1 MEFKRMEENEDQV
14 PEEEQNTEPEQDQPS
29 ENEAIYEAY
38 RRKTAAEEEQ
48 PQVEIVPGTEPELEF
63 GGSAY
68 DSSKNPFLS
77 RGCCGSPEPH
87 QKSNGVYQH
96 SCSKFDTFDWIKSIP
111 LPAGYIKLDVVE
123 VRFKNSRKDF
133 FRVPPDVELETGDI
147 VAVEAS
153 PGHDIGIVTISGE
166 LVRFQ
171 LKKKGI
177 DPASQDIRKVY
188 RRARLADIEK
198 WVSAVETESPT
209 MFRSR
214 EIADH
219 LGLLMKINDVEIQG
233 DNTKAIF
240 YYTADDRVDFR
251 ELIKVLAEEF
261 HVRIEMRQ
269 IGARQEAS
277 RLGGLGT
284 CGRELCCST
293 WLSEFCS
300 VSTNTARVQQL
311 SLNPQKL
318 AGQCGKLKCCLN
330 YEYDTYM
337 DAIKDFPGTE
347 IRLKK
352 AKGDAIHQKSDI
364 FGQIMWYSY
373 VNDQQNLLAIPLKN
387 VLHIIDENKGGRIP
401 ENLEDFAN
409 LTEQKREFDNGI
421 SQDDLT
427 RFDHL

>member
-1 MEFKRMEENEDQV
+1 MEETVNQI
-14 PEEEQNTEPEQDQPS
+14 PPEEQNTEPEQAQQP
-29 ENEAIYEAY
+29 EEVIAQQEYHPVYREEAV
-38 RRKTAAEEEQ
+38 Q
-48 PQVEIVPGTEPELEF
+48 PQADTVPGTEAEIEF
-63 GGSAY
+63 GGSNY
-68 DSSKNPFLS
+68 DSSGNPFLT
-77 RGCCGSPEPH
+77 RGCCGIPLPN

-96 SCSKFDTFDWIKSIP
+96 RCSKFDTYDWIKSIP
-111 LPAGYIKLDVVE
+111 LPPGQAPLDIVE

-133 FRVPPDVELETGDI
+133 FRLPPDLEIETGDI

-153 PGHDIGIVTISGE
+153 PGHDIGIVTIAGE
-166 LVRFQ
+166 LIRFQ
-171 LKKKGI
+171 LKNKNI
-177 DPASQDIRKVY
+177 DVNSPDIRKVY

-198 WVSAVETESPT
+198 WVSAVETESNT

-214 EIADH
+214 EIADT
-219 LGLLMKINDVEIQG
+219 LGLQMKINDVEYQG

-293 WLSEFCS
+293 WLNEFCS

-337 DAIKDFPGTE
+337 DAIREFPNND
-347 IRLKK
+347 IRLKTK
-352 AKGDAIHQKSDI
+352 NGDAIHQKSDI
-364 FGQIMWYSY
+364 FRKIMWYSY
-373 VNDQQNLLAIPLKN
+373 ANDQQNLLALPLNN
-387 VLHIIDENKGGRIP
+387 VLHIIEENKAGRIP
-401 ENLEDFAN
+401 EKLEDFAN
-409 LTEQKREFDNGI
+409 ITEQKREFDNGLGG
-421 SQDDLT
+421 QDDLT

>member
-1 MEFKRMEENEDQV
+1 VDPN
-14 PEEEQNTEPEQDQPS
+14 
-29 ENEAIYEAY
+29 
-38 RRKTAAEEEQ
+38 
-48 PQVEIVPGTEPELEF
+48 
-63 GGSAY
+63 
-68 DSSKNPFLS
+68 
-77 RGCCGSPEPH
+77 
-87 QKSNGVYQH
+87 
-96 SCSKFDTFDWIKSIP
+96 SI
-111 LPAGYIKLDVVE
+111 
-123 VRFKNSRKDF
+123 
-133 FRVPPDVELETGDI
+133 
-147 VAVEAS
+147 
-153 PGHDIGIVTISGE
+153 
-166 LVRFQ
+166 
-171 LKKKGI
+171 
-177 DPASQDIRKVY
+177 DIRKVY

-198 WVSAVETESPT
+198 WVSAVDVESQT

-214 EIADH
+214 EIADR
-219 LGLLMKINDVEIQG
+219 LGLQMKINDVEYQG

-251 ELIKVLAEEF
+251 ELIKVLADEF

-330 YEYDTYM
+330 YEYDTYI
-337 DAIKDFPGTE
+337 DAIKDFPNSE
-347 IRLKK
+347 IRLKT

-373 VNDQQNLLAIPLKN
+373 VNDLQNLLAIPLKN
-387 VLHIIDENKGGRIP
+387 VLHIIEENKDGRIP
-401 ENLEDFAN
+401 GNLEEFAN
-409 LTEQKREFDNGI
+409 VTEQKREFDNGVG
-421 SQDDLT
+421 QDDLT